1 MLDRNS
7 DNSPMG
13 IRTATQA
20 ADRLFGFFP
29 RSAASDPQVF
39 MAGVVE
45 LLAGYPAWVADR
57 ILSPKHGLPAHHTF
71 LPSIKEIRERCEDE
85 FKAHRYAR
93 EFDQTS
99 DALRLKYSAPQ
110 LEGPAPPPRPTYT
123 ELKARYGPKWGIT
136 DPNHEKRAA
145 VYLSAAEL
153 RAKYGSAFDLCPDQP
168 EDFGLKRLKHLKAP
182 DLR

>member
-1 MLDRNS
+1 
-7 DNSPMG
+7 MG
-13 IRTATQA
+13 TKKATQA

-29 RSAASDPQVF
+29 QSGASDPQIF

-45 LLAGYPAWVADR
+45 LLSGYPAWVADR

-93 EFDQTS
+93 EFEQTS

-110 LEGPAPPPRPTYT
+110 LAGPPPAPRPTYD
-123 ELKARYGPKWGIT
+123 ELKAKYGPNWG
-136 DPNHEKRAA
+136 
-145 VYLSAAEL
+145 LSAEKVQTKKRGADLTIDDMCRQAGVTREEFEAINA
-153 RAKYGSAFDLCPDQP
+153 RAVDM
-168 EDFGLKRLKHLKAP
+168 ERKRKAG
-182 DLR
+182 

>member
-7 DNSPMG
+7 ENTPMG
-13 IRTATQA
+13 IKTATQA

-29 RSAASDPQVF
+29 QSGASDPQVF

-110 LEGPAPPPRPTYT
+110 LEGPAPAPRPTYD
-123 ELKARYGPKWGIT
+123 ELKAKYGPNWG
-136 DPNHEKRAA
+136 
-145 VYLSAAEL
+145 LAAEKVEAKKR
-153 RAKYGSAFDLCPDQP
+153 RADMSIDDMCRQAGVTREEFEAINARAV
-168 EDFGLKRLKHLKAP
+168 EMERKRKAG
-182 DLR
+182 